1 MNKRTL
7 GRTGL
12 EVSEIG
18 YGSWGIGKTSWIG
31 ADDQES
37 LISLHK
43 AIDLGLNFID
53 KEIVK

>member
-1 MNKRTL
+1 MNKRKL

-31 ADDQES
+31 ADD
-37 LISLHK
+37 
-43 AIDLGLNFID
+43 
-53 KEIVK
+53 

>member
-18 YGSWGIGKTSWIG
+18 YGFWGIGKTSWIG

-37 LISLHK
+37 LKSLH
-43 AIDLGLNFID
+43 
-53 KEIVK
+53 